1 VRRLTPARLGG
12 LGLFLLAIVVLAL
25 WILPSDSY
33 IFLPDR
39 AHPVAPLVQIA
50 GRKHVDE
57 RGGIYFV
64 DVFVRKASWL
74 ERLFPSLRDG
84 ATIVPASAV
93 VPPGTSEKTRQRE
106 DRQAMT
112 RSQDVAAAVALRAA
126 GYKVRAKPTGVLVD
140 QVVEGAPAARK
151 LEGGDVIL
159 SVDGRKILTPA
170 QLRRAIGS
178 RPTGSTLT
186 IVVRRGRTLKAVKV
200 RSTTDPQVPGRPVI
214 GVIVTQ
220 DARIEL
226 PLSVK
231 INAGNVGGPSAGL
244 AFALD
249 VLDQLG
255 RDVGHGQ
262 RVAATG
268 EIELDGSV
276 APIGGVR
283 QKTIGV
289 RKTGI
294 RVFLVPA
301 GENAAEA
308 RRYADG
314 VRIVPVKNF
323 QQALRALATLRP
335 MQ

>member
-255 RDVGHGQ
+255 RDVDHGQ

>member
-151 LEGGDVIL
+151 LDGGDVIL

-255 RDVGHGQ
+255 RDVDHGQ

-323 QQALRALATLRP
+323 QQALQALATLRP